1 MDLLKV
7 FKKHIAIPNV
17 KILLV
22 LAVLIVVL
30 LFAMFWSKGPDV
42 YAKGFLPDNTTF
54 YYQWANNKAIKAN
67 PWHDFELFDDNIAD
81 TRLSEVSDI
90 LVDSQSRL
98 EELVWF
104 KTSSDQDHYLLRLS
118 SISQSYIDQLKEQYP
133 ELVFYRPHKKIL
145 LITPS
150 PELPNSLPKLLVS
163 KFTVN
168 NIDTGVSMYWS
179 LDNSPEFLQ
188 KLSIWLEP
196 MFTESEIFVNF
207 QNTAGNLNKI
217 NIWQVK
223 NNNLPAMTNNFFAN
237 TRRLYDFD
245 NAIGLSADSMLTFD
259 DFIKTNI
266 LEKQFSS
273 LPYYDFTKNDIIVW
287 QHEENWLMASDQ
299 DWQKLNFDLAS
310 SFDLQEI
317 TKVLSDG
324 TAYVEFIASSSPEII
339 QHAYYEQNYWQIDG
353 LYGVERE
360 DIYYLSNK
368 QYLIEDI
375 LSSDYLITT
384 LWSDCL
390 DNNNQI
396 NDFVVWQTNKLKNS
410 SIKQYL
416 ESQDIS
422 NLKFISY
429 SNNNINAWQ
438 LCF

>member
-1 MDLLKV
+1 VDLLKV